1 MSDRAQPRNRLSR
14 RGSQITA
21 HFGLGSDVINDDSK
35 IISSFVGGGSSF
47 ATVSEEPDSFI
58 YRAGVGLSLMPV
70 DRMLINVSY
79 EFEGRTD
86 FTNQL
91 FTATLRWSL

>member
-1 MSDRAQPRNRLSR
+1 MDWL
-14 RGSQITA
+14 IT
-21 HFGLGSDVINDDSK
+21 
-35 IISSFVGGGSSF
+35 
-47 ATVSEEPDSFI
+47 
-58 YRAGVGLSLMPV
+58 RAGVGLSLMPV

-79 EFEGRTD
+79 ED